1 MERAISSEERIRRAE
16 ELYKQ
21 RKTYQNRGNVRVAS
35 STVKVGANSNFSL
48 YKKLILQ
55 IGICL
60 LIYFIFFLI
69 KNSNYIFS
77 EEVIQKTQ
85 ELLSKD
91 INFETL
97 YQAGKDFYEK
107 NIQVFLQN
115 ITNIS
120 PNENVQTDG
129 VVSETQENVQNDQ
142 TGNEIE
148 QNTIQSNIVTENTVD
163 SGQSQ
168 ELQNTVT
175 ETGVGGEEVVEP
187 IQISQMEI
195 DANEIKEKYSF
206 IIPLQGTITSTFG
219 LREATEIVSANHGGI
234 DIGADEGTTFV
245 ASMEGTV
252 SYLSAEGDYGLHVWI
267 QNGDVETL
275 YAHCSNIYVQEGQQV
290 QQGEVIGEVGST
302 GRATGPHLHFEIRKS
317 QRRVD
322 PEYILQ
328 F

>member
-1 MERAISSEERIRRAE
+1 MERTLSAEERIRRAE

-77 EEVIQKTQ
+77 QDVIKKTQ
-85 ELLSKD
+85 ELLNQD
-91 INFETL
+91 INFEML

-107 NIQVFLQN
+107 NIQGFLQN
-115 ITNIS
+115 LTNEPS
-120 PNENVQTDG
+120 KENVQTN
-129 VVSETQENVQNDQ
+129 EITNEIQENMQ
-142 TGNEIE
+142 TNSIT
-148 QNTIQSNIVTENTVD
+148 NTLQENTTTNSIAVENTVNT
-163 SGQSQ
+163 QQ
-168 ELQNTVT
+168 QNTVE

-187 IQISQMEI
+187 VQVSQMEI

-206 IIPLQGTITSTFG
+206 IIPLQGTITSRFG
-219 LREATEIVSANHGGI
+219 PREATEIVSANHGGI

-252 SYLSAEGDYGLHVWI
+252 SYLSSEGDYGLHVWI

-275 YAHCSNIYVQEGQQV
+275 YAHCKNIYVQEGQQV
-290 QQGEVIGEVGST
+290 KQGEVIGEVGST

-322 PEYILQ
+322 PEYILS

>member
-1 MERAISSEERIRRAE
+1 MERTLSAEERIRRAE

-77 EEVIQKTQ
+77 QDVIKKTQ
-85 ELLSKD
+85 ELLNQD
-91 INFETL
+91 INFEML

-107 NIQVFLQN
+107 NIQGFLQN
-115 ITNIS
+115 LTNEPS
-120 PNENVQTDG
+120 KENVQTN
-129 VVSETQENVQNDQ
+129 EITNEIQENMQ
-142 TGNEIE
+142 TNSITNTLQENTTTNSIAVE
-148 QNTIQSNIVTENTVD
+148 NTINT
-163 SGQSQ
+163 QQ
-168 ELQNTVT
+168 QNTVE

-187 IQISQMEI
+187 VQVSQMEI

-206 IIPLQGTITSTFG
+206 IIPLQGTITSRFG
-219 LREATEIVSANHGGI
+219 PREATEIVSANHGGI

-252 SYLSAEGDYGLHVWI
+252 SYLSSEGDYGLHVWI

-275 YAHCSNIYVQEGQQV
+275 YAHCKNIYVQEGQQV
-290 QQGEVIGEVGST
+290 KQGEVIGEVGST

-322 PEYILQ
+322 PEYILS

>member
-1 MERAISSEERIRRAE
+1 MERTISSEERIRRAE

-77 EEVIQKTQ
+77 EDVIKKTQ
-85 ELLSKD
+85 ELLSQD
-91 INFETL
+91 INFEML
-97 YQAGKDFYEK
+97 YQAGKEFYEK
-107 NIQVFLQN
+107 NIQGFLQN
-115 ITNIS
+115 VTNIS
-120 PNENVQTDG
+120 SDENIQTNG
-129 VVSETQENVQNDQ
+129 VVNETQENVQTNQ
-142 TGNEIE
+142 IANEIQE
-148 QNTIQSNIVTENTVD
+148 NAIQSNTAQENTVD
-163 SGQSQ
+163 NQQSQ
-168 ELQNTVT
+168 ESQNTEA
-175 ETGVGGEEVVEP
+175 ETGVGGEEVAEP
-187 IQISQMEI
+187 VQISQMEI

-219 LREATEIVSANHGGI
+219 PREATEIVSANHGGI

-252 SYLSAEGDYGLHVWI
+252 SYLSSEGDYGLHVWI

-275 YAHCSNIYVQEGQQV
+275 YAHCRNIYVQEGQQV
-290 QQGEVIGEVGST
+290 KQGEIIGEVGST

>member
-1 MERAISSEERIRRAE
+1 MERTISAEERIKRAE

-77 EEVIQKTQ
+77 QDVIKKTQ
-85 ELLSKD
+85 ELLNQD
-91 INFETL
+91 INFEML

-107 NIQVFLQN
+107 NIQGFLQN
-115 ITNIS
+115 LTNEPS
-120 PNENVQTDG
+120 KENVQTN
-129 VVSETQENVQNDQ
+129 EITNEIQENMQ
-142 TGNEIE
+142 TNSITNTLQENTTTNSIAVE
-148 QNTIQSNIVTENTVD
+148 NTINT
-163 SGQSQ
+163 QQ
-168 ELQNTVT
+168 QNTVE

-187 IQISQMEI
+187 VQVSQMEI

-206 IIPLQGTITSTFG
+206 IIPLQGTITSRFG
-219 LREATEIVSANHGGI
+219 PREATEIVSANHGGI

-252 SYLSAEGDYGLHVWI
+252 SYLSSEGDYGLHVWI

-275 YAHCSNIYVQEGQQV
+275 YAHCKNIYVQEGQQV
-290 QQGEVIGEVGST
+290 KQGEVIGEVGST

-322 PEYILQ
+322 PEYILS

>member
-1 MERAISSEERIRRAE
+1 MERTISAEERIKRAE

-77 EEVIQKTQ
+77 QDVIKKTQ
-85 ELLSKD
+85 ELLNQD
-91 INFETL
+91 INFEML

-107 NIQVFLQN
+107 NIQGFLQN
-115 ITNIS
+115 LTNEPS
-120 PNENVQTDG
+120 KENVQTN
-129 VVSETQENVQNDQ
+129 EITNEIQENMQ
-142 TGNEIE
+142 TNSIT
-148 QNTIQSNIVTENTVD
+148 NTLQENTTTNSIAVENTVNT
-163 SGQSQ
+163 QQ
-168 ELQNTVT
+168 QNTVE

-187 IQISQMEI
+187 VQVSQMEI

-206 IIPLQGTITSTFG
+206 IIPLQGTITSRFG
-219 LREATEIVSANHGGI
+219 PREATEIVSANHGGI

-252 SYLSAEGDYGLHVWI
+252 SYLSSEGDYGLHVWI

-275 YAHCSNIYVQEGQQV
+275 YAHCKNIYVQEGQQV
-290 QQGEVIGEVGST
+290 KQGEVIGEVGST

-322 PEYILQ
+322 PEYILS

>member
-1 MERAISSEERIRRAE
+1 MERTISAEERIKRAE

-77 EEVIQKTQ
+77 QDVIKKTQ
-85 ELLSKD
+85 ELLNQD
-91 INFETL
+91 INFEML

-107 NIQVFLQN
+107 NIQGFLQN
-115 ITNIS
+115 LTNEPS
-120 PNENVQTDG
+120 KENVQTN
-129 VVSETQENVQNDQ
+129 EITNEIQENMQ
-142 TGNEIE
+142 TNSITNTLQENTTTNSIAVE
-148 QNTIQSNIVTENTVD
+148 NTINT
-163 SGQSQ
+163 QQ
-168 ELQNTVT
+168 QNTVE

-187 IQISQMEI
+187 VQVSQMEI

-206 IIPLQGTITSTFG
+206 IIPLQGTITSRFG
-219 LREATEIVSANHGGI
+219 PREATEIVSANHGGI

-252 SYLSAEGDYGLHVWI
+252 SYLSSEGDYGLHVWI

-275 YAHCSNIYVQEGQQV
+275 YAHCKNIYVQEGQQV
-290 QQGEVIGEVGST
+290 KQGEIIGEVGST

-322 PEYILQ
+322 PEYILS

>member
-1 MERAISSEERIRRAE
+1 MERTISAEERIRRAE

-77 EEVIQKTQ
+77 QDVIKKTQ
-85 ELLSKD
+85 ELLNQD
-91 INFETL
+91 INFEML

-107 NIQVFLQN
+107 NIQGFLQN
-115 ITNIS
+115 LTNEPS
-120 PNENVQTDG
+120 KENVQTN
-129 VVSETQENVQNDQ
+129 EITNEIQENMQ
-142 TGNEIE
+142 TNFIT
-148 QNTIQSNIVTENTVD
+148 NTIQENTTTNSIAVENTVNT
-163 SGQSQ
+163 QQ
-168 ELQNTVT
+168 QNTVE

-187 IQISQMEI
+187 VQVSQMEI

-206 IIPLQGTITSTFG
+206 IIPLQGTITSRFG
-219 LREATEIVSANHGGI
+219 PREATEIVSANHGGI

-245 ASMEGTV
+245 GSMEGNV
-252 SYLSAEGDYGLHVWI
+252 SYLSSEGDYGLHVWI

-275 YAHCSNIYVQEGQQV
+275 YAHCKNIYVQEGQQV
-290 QQGEVIGEVGST
+290 KQGEVIGEVGST

-317 QRRVD
+317 QRPVD
-322 PEYILQ
+322 PEYILS

>member
-1 MERAISSEERIRRAE
+1 MERTISAEERIRRAE

-77 EEVIQKTQ
+77 QDVIKKTQ
-85 ELLSKD
+85 ELLNQD
-91 INFETL
+91 INFEML

-107 NIQVFLQN
+107 NIQGFLQN
-115 ITNIS
+115 LTNEPS
-120 PNENVQTDG
+120 KENVQTN
-129 VVSETQENVQNDQ
+129 EITNEIQENMQ
-142 TGNEIE
+142 TNSIT
-148 QNTIQSNIVTENTVD
+148 NTLQENTTTNSIAVENTVNT
-163 SGQSQ
+163 QQ
-168 ELQNTVT
+168 QNTVE

-187 IQISQMEI
+187 VQVSQMEI

-206 IIPLQGTITSTFG
+206 IIPLQGTITSRFG
-219 LREATEIVSANHGGI
+219 PREATEIVSANHGGI

-252 SYLSAEGDYGLHVWI
+252 SYLSSEGDYGLHVWI

-275 YAHCSNIYVQEGQQV
+275 YAHCKNIYVQEGQQV
-290 QQGEVIGEVGST
+290 KQGEVIGEVGST

-322 PEYILQ
+322 PEYILS